1 MNERKGRKNLSH
13 TAHLPV
19 AVRINPNF
27 NRSRCVAVQCLQHS
41 KISGAEHFAKLQAT
55 SIPLPKLKHANAS
68 SSLNA
73 CHATYRAWKNLK
85 YLLPEMEKK
94 RRAVSKA
101 YQKHGF
107 HPKRSCDFV
116 DHVQTNSGGVV
127 AGLLL
132 VVGQKHDSQ
141 SGTNHST
148 SLVP

>member
-1 MNERKGRKNLSH
+1 MNEQRGRKNLSH

-27 NRSRCVAVQCLQHS
+27 NRSRCVAVQSLQLS
-41 KISGAEHFAKLQAT
+41 KISGAGEHFAKLQAT
-55 SIPLPKLKHANAS
+55 SIPLPKLKHANAA

-73 CHATYRAWKNLK
+73 CLRRTGFGKILSKWK
-85 YLLPEMEKK
+85 KK

-132 VVGQKHDSQ
+132 VVGQKHNSQ

>member
-1 MNERKGRKNLSH
+1 MSCDIQGLE
-13 TAHLPV
+13 
-19 AVRINPNF
+19 
-27 NRSRCVAVQCLQHS
+27 
-41 KISGAEHFAKLQAT
+41 
-55 SIPLPKLKHANAS
+55 KLKVPTTGNG
-68 SSLNA
+68 
-73 CHATYRAWKNLK
+73 
-85 YLLPEMEKK
+85 KK